1 MSQWITNIGQYLNQ
15 SGKGVQGTEQIR
27 KTENKNGKNVE
38 NASSEGYFGFE
49 DNLSGVDVSITE
61 GAKRVSQ
68 WLLAEET
75 LYQGQ
80 MGYGVQKEIRN
91 PQDAVSQKAEL
102 SQEELEALAEEEN
115 KKKQEGSGA
124 TGVNSGELLF
134 MERLLE
140 SMKESREANR
150 NNSTKQKRA
159 LNYNYRKVS
168 GAIMRAKSV
177 NQAGNALTSAKS
189 SLSNLRRKNGS
200 GNYDSNELAIAISH
214 AQKMVRT
221 ARKKLQNMKQ
231 EERMNRNDTQLE
243 NNKEREHNSLNRVER
258 GGNTAKEVKRE
269 QELLLL
275 KKQLKQHRKQRENAH
290 RRDEAHELLNA
301 DMEYLKKTIELLR
314 QERAMDK
321 LAVSETVALQTAIR
335 NNTGAITSSAGSSG
349 ETGNSGTAGSSAV
362 STGSSG
368 NSSSTSG
375 DAASAS
381 TGFSTMA

>member
-15 SGKGVQGTEQIR
+15 SGNGVQGSGQTG
-27 KTENKNGKNVE
+27 KAENKNGKNVE
-38 NASSEGYFGFE
+38 NSSSEGYFGFE
-49 DNLSGVDVSITE
+49 DNHSGVDVSITE

-68 WLLAEET
+68 WLLA
-75 LYQGQ
+75 G
-80 MGYGVQKEIRN
+80 
-91 PQDAVSQKAEL
+91 DVSQKAEL
-102 SQEELEALAEEEN
+102 SQEELEALAEEEV
-115 KKKQEGSGA
+115 KKKQKDSEEFGA
-124 TGVNSGELLF
+124 KDSEQAFL
-134 MERLLE
+134 ERLLE
-140 SMKESREANR
+140 SMKESREANK
-150 NNSTKQKRA
+150 NKTVTQKRA

-168 GAIMRAKSV
+168 GAISRAKSV

-290 RRDEAHELLNA
+290 RRDEAYELLNA

-314 QERAMDK
+314 QEHAMDK

-335 NNTGAITSSAGSSG
+335 NNTGAMTSSAGSSG
-349 ETGNSGTAGSSAV
+349 ETGNSGTAGSFAISA
-362 STGSSG
+362 GSSG

-381 TGFSTMA
+381 TGFSTMV